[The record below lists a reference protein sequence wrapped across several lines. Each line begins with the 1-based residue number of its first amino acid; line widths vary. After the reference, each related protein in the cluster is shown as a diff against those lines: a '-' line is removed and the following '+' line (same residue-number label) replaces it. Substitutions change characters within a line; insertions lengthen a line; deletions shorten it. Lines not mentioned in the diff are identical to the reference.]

1 MDRIEAA
8 IARARS
14 GAPEMV
20 GYHKLRARTTGRRAY
35 IDLHVQF
42 RRGTTLERAHE
53 LAHELRDAIESDLG
67 NAEVLIHVEPESS
80 RRDPAESPSA
90 FRAG

>member
-1 MDRIEAA
+1 M
-8 IARARS
+8 
-14 GAPEMV
+14 
-20 GYHKLRARTTGRRAY
+20 
-35 IDLHVQF
+35 QF

-67 NAEVLIHVEPESS
+67 DAEVLIHVEPESS
-80 RRDPAESPSA
+80 KHDPAESPSA